1 MSEICQIAGLQEVP
15 MKCEE
20 IDWGHSI
27 EQQIEQIVVAT
38 AVACKLVRQIASKN
52 AAHPELVTKENYACF
67 QSVIHSLTRL
77 ACEVEASPM
86 YKDALGELRNRQLR
100 KQRRLVAKHFGH
112 HLT

>member
-1 MSEICQIAGLQEVP
+1 

-38 AVACKLVRQIASKN
+38 GIACNLVRQIAYKN
-52 AAHPELVTKENYACF
+52 AAHPELITKENYACF
-67 QSVIHSLTRL
+67 QSVIHSLAQL
-77 ACEVEASPM
+77 AGEVEASPM
-86 YKDALGELRNRQLR
+86 YKDALGELRTRQQR

-112 HLT
+112 HLAQ